1 VHIQWNIFTWRI
13 QDDDDDCKDNDDS
26 DDDDMMMIMILCY
39 VDKLCNDGDNDDHDD
54 DDNGMMIIMNK
65 IAYIQIVHYGIMHL
79 RCLVVSTTTSA
90 DIVAIDDGIVTMSAP
105 FHYFSADIDDM
116 LLLLLLLLVRCI
128 NIDDMMLLVRC
139 IIIDDMML
147 LVGCAFYRVVV
158 VVVVIN
164 G

>member
-1 VHIQWNIFTWRI
+1 MTAT
-13 QDDDDDCKDNDDS
+13 
-26 DDDDMMMIMILCY
+26 IMILNY
-39 VDKLCNDGDNDDHDD
+39 D
-54 DDNGMMIIMNK
+54 DDNGMMIIMNMM
-65 IAYIQIVHYGIMHL
+65 AYIQIVHYGIMHL

-116 LLLLLLLLVRCI
+116 LLLLLVRCI

-147 LVGCAFYRVVV
+147 LVGCAFYKVV

>member
-1 VHIQWNIFTWRI
+1 
-13 QDDDDDCKDNDDS
+13 
-26 DDDDMMMIMILCY
+26 MMMIMILCY
-39 VDKLCNDGDNDDHDD
+39 VDKLCNDGYNDDHDD
-54 DDNGMMIIMNK
+54 DDNGMMIIMNMR
-65 IAYIQIVHYGIMHL
+65 AYIQIVHYGIMHL

-158 VVVVIN
+158 VVVIN

>member
-1 VHIQWNIFTWRI
+1 
-13 QDDDDDCKDNDDS
+13 
-26 DDDDMMMIMILCY
+26 MILNY
-39 VDKLCNDGDNDDHDD
+39 D
-54 DDNGMMIIMNK
+54 DDNGMMIIMNMM
-65 IAYIQIVHYGIMHL
+65 AYIQIVHYGIMHL

-116 LLLLLLLLVRCI
+116 LLLLLLL
-128 NIDDMMLLVRC
+128 VRC

-147 LVGCAFYRVVV
+147 LVGCAFYKVV